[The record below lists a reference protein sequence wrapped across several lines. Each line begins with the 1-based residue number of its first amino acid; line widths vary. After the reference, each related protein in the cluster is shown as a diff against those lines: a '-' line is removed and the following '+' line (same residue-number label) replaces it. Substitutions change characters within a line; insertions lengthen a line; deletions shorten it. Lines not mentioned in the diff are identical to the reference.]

1 MPITPLPPSPNGEIT
16 HQEVREKINEVIQGS
31 TWMLNTD
38 AFSAPAIAYPSALV
52 DVNSSGTIAPIVLS
66 GSEPIESWSISSG
79 SLPVEFSFDSATGVI
94 SYTTTGITGSGTFG
108 VTASN
113 PAGDSSEFLL
123 NWEIRQA
130 QGAAEF
136 LNTLSKYPFLRISTS
151 KSTEVQVML
160 KQSFYGRAQSTG
172 NATIIEDAAY
182 PIYAGANGDGTWNY
196 LIQVGGYT
204 YWMFYLN
211 STTDPSTLVD
221 GLVTDLNTSS
231 LGYDLVTPNS
241 DNVTVDGINYP
252 SDRSDVHWGS
262 GIRYID
268 FGNDSS
274 LEGVMTDAGSWSYGF
289 RLQEDWKPDG
299 MGRGLFTREG
309 RNWLAVAYGHSGT
322 YSEMIF
328 GNGASRTYD
337 SSESTS
343 LPSGGFPAGSF
354 VRVTFDGS
362 TTRFYVNGV
371 MYYDYGTSAY
381 WDGESANSLSLQFSN
396 STSANADFSSYS
408 YEHTKWQGLIDRI
421 WISNGV
427 VESTDDDGASYP
439 PGATHAWG
447 MSEITGSSFNP
458 SIGSVVGV
466 GVNEV

>member
-1 MPITPLPPSPNGEIT
+1 MTIIVGTLPSVDGGGGGT
-16 HQEVREKINEVIQGS
+16 DARVD
-31 TWMLNTD
+31 WMLETD
-38 AFSAPAIAYPSALV
+38 VFSAPAIAYPSALV
-52 DVNSSGTIAPIVLS
+52 DVNSSGTIVPIVLS
-66 GSEPIESWSISSG
+66 GSEPIKSWSISSG
-79 SLPVEFSFDSATGVI
+79 SLPAEFSFDSATGAI
-94 SYTTTGITGSGTFG
+94 NYTTTGATNSGTVG
-108 VTASN
+108 IVASN

-123 NWEIRQA
+123 NWEIREA
-130 QGAAEF
+130 QGASEF
-136 LNTLSKYPFLRISTS
+136 LNTLNKYPFLRISTS
-151 KSTEVQVML
+151 KSTEAQVML
-160 KQSFYGRAQSTG
+160 KQAFYGRTQSTG
-172 NATIIEDAAY
+172 NATIIEDDAY
-182 PIYAGANGDGTWNY
+182 PIYVGANGDGTWNY
-196 LIQVGGYT
+196 LIQVGGYS

-211 STTDPSTLVD
+211 STTDPSTLAN
-221 GLVTDLNTSS
+221 GLVTDLKTSS
-231 LGYDLVTPNS
+231 LSYDLVAPTS

-274 LEGVMTDAGSWSYGF
+274 LDGVMTDAGSWSYGF

-299 MGRGLFTREG
+299 MGRGLFTRQG

-343 LPSGGFPAGSF
+343 LPSNGFPAGSF

-362 TTRFYVNGV
+362 TTRFYVDGV
-371 MYYDYGTSAY
+371 MYYDYGTTAY
-381 WDGESANSLSLQFSN
+381 WDGASANSLNLQFSN
-396 STSANADFSSYS
+396 SASANADFTRYS
-408 YEHTKWQGLIDRI
+408 YEHTKWQGLIDRL

-427 VESTDDDGASYP
+427 VESTDDNGTSYP
-439 PGATHAWG
+439 SGVTHAWD
-447 MSEITGSSFNP
+447 MSETTGSSFAP
-458 SIGSVVGV
+458 SIGSVTGT

>member
-1 MPITPLPPSPNGEIT
+1 MSLIVDKGNGSSPGDDSR
-16 HQEVREKINEVIQGS
+16 VD
-31 TWMLNTD
+31 WMLETD
-38 AFSAPAIAYPSALV
+38 VFTAPAIAYPSALV
-52 DVNSSGTIAPIVLS
+52 DVNSTGTIEAIVLS
-66 GSEPIESWSISSG
+66 GSEPILSWAVASG
-79 SLPVEFSFDSATGVI
+79 SLPSEFSLDS
-94 SYTTTGITGSGTFG
+94 GSGTITYTTG
-108 VTASN
+108 SATSSGTVGIVASS
-113 PAGDSSEFLL
+113 PAGESDVFLM
-123 NWEIRQA
+123 NWEIREA

-136 LNTLSKYPFLRISTS
+136 LNTLNKYPFLRISTS
-151 KSTEVQVML
+151 KSTEAQAML
-160 KQSFYGRAQSTG
+160 KQAFYGRTQSTG

-182 PIYAGANGDGTWNY
+182 PIYVGANGDGTWNY
-196 LIQVGGYT
+196 LIQVGGYS

-211 STTDPSTLVD
+211 SSTDPSTLEN
-221 GLVTDLNTSS
+221 GLVTDLKTSS
-231 LGYDLVTPNS
+231 LSYDLVAPTS
-241 DNVTVDGINYP
+241 DSVTVDGVNYP

-268 FGNDSS
+268 FGNDAS
-274 LEGVMTDAGSWSYGF
+274 LDGVMTDAGSWSYGF
-289 RLQEDWKPDG
+289 RLQEAWNPDG

-322 YSEMIF
+322 YSEMMF
-328 GNGASRTYD
+328 GNGAARTYD

-343 LPSGGFPAGSF
+343 LPSNGFPAGSF

-371 MYYDYGTSAY
+371 MYYDYSTTAY
-381 WDGESANSLSLQFSN
+381 WDGASANSLSLQFSN
-396 STSANADFSSYS
+396 STSANVDFSSYS

-427 VESTDDDGASYP
+427 VEPTDDDGTSYP
-439 PGATHAWG
+439 SSATHAWD
-447 MSEITGSSFNP
+447 MSETTGSSFNP

>member
-1 MPITPLPPSPNGEIT
+1 MPIINPSHVRGSSGEQDIRVDWIL
-16 HQEVREKINEVIQGS
+16 E
-31 TWMLNTD
+31 TD
-38 AFSAPAIAYPSALV
+38 VFSAPAIAYPSALV
-52 DVNSSGTIAPIVLS
+52 DVNSSGTIEPVVLS
-66 GSEPIESWSISSG
+66 GSEPIESWSVSSG
-79 SLPVEFSFDSATGVI
+79 SLPDEFSFDSATGVI
-94 SYTTTGITGSGTFG
+94 TYITTGVTSSGIVG
-108 VTASN
+108 IVASN
-113 PAGDSSEFLL
+113 PAGNSSEFSL
-123 NWEIRQA
+123 NWEVRQA

-136 LNTLSKYPFLRISTS
+136 LNTLNKYPFLRISTS

-160 KQSFYGRAQSTG
+160 KQSFYGKTQSTG

-182 PIYAGANGDGTWNY
+182 PIYVGSNGDGTWNY
-196 LIQVGGYT
+196 LIQVGGYS

-211 STTDPSTLVD
+211 STTDPSTLAN
-221 GLVTDLNTSS
+221 GLVTDLKTSS
-231 LGYDLVTPNS
+231 LSYDLVAPTS
-241 DNVTVDGINYP
+241 DSVTVDGVNYP

-268 FGNDSS
+268 FGNDAS
-274 LEGVMTDAGSWSYGF
+274 LDGVMTDAGSWSYGF

-309 RNWLAVAYGHSGT
+309 RNWLAVAYGHSDT

-343 LPSGGFPAGSF
+343 LPSDGFPTGSF

-371 MYYDYGTSAY
+371 MYYDYGTTAY
-381 WDGESANSLSLQFSN
+381 WDGASANELSLQFSN

-439 PGATHAWG
+439 SGATHAWD
-447 MSEITGSSFNP
+447 MSETTGSSFNP

-466 GVNEV
+466 GVNAV